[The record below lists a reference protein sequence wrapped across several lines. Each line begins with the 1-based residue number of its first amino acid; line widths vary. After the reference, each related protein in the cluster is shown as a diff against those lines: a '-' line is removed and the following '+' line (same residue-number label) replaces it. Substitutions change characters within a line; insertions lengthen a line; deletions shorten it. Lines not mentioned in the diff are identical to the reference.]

1 MNRVKDKVAI
11 VTGAGSGIGAACAL
25 ALASEGAKVIF
36 ADINREAAQ
45 RQAAAA
51 RDAKYEADAI
61 AVDIG
66 DEVSVRRMIDFAIER
81 YGALDVLH
89 NNAADTRLSSTK
101 DAPVE
106 HMDLAVWDDIMRINL
121 RGTML
126 GCKYAIPHLR
136 RQGGG
141 SIINTAS
148 GAAHAGM
155 LSHSAY
161 AASKAGIVALTKYVA
176 TQHGKEG
183 IRCNAISPG
192 LVVTPATEKS
202 YAASGVGEMML
213 RHHLTPRLG
222 KPDDIAYA
230 VIYLASEESAFV
242 TGQTLFVDGGSLAH
256 HPSYADSTGES
267 FRKEADSG

>member
-11 VTGAGSGIGAACAL
+11 VTGAGSGIGAACAA
-25 ALASEGAKVIF
+25 ALAAEGAKVVF
-36 ADINREAAQ
+36 ADINLESAQ
-45 RQAAAA
+45 RQAAVSRAA
-51 RDAKYEADAI
+51 GQDADGA

-66 DEVSVRRMIDFAIER
+66 DEASIRHLIDFVIER
-81 YGALDVLH
+81 YGALDILH
-89 NNAADTRLSSTK
+89 NNAADTRLSSTR

-106 HMDLAVWDDIMRINL
+106 QMDVAVWDDLMRINL

-126 GCKYAIPHLR
+126 ACKYAIPHLR
-136 RQGGG
+136 ARGGG

-148 GAAHAGM
+148 GAGHAGM
-155 LSHSAY
+155 LSHTAY
-161 AASKAGIVALTKYVA
+161 GVSKAGIIMLTKYVA

-192 LVVTPATEKS
+192 LILSPATQGN

-222 KPDDIAYA
+222 KPEDIANA
-230 VIYLASEESAFV
+230 VLYLASDESTFV
-242 TGQTLFVDGGSLAH
+242 TGEILAVDGGALAH
-256 HPSYADSTGES
+256 QPFYADSAKMSVARGQ
-267 FRKEADSG
+267 G